1 MEFRDVNDVT
11 FAHNI
16 FSFENV
22 INKVTGACSESVYLG
37 LATESLQ
44 TQIPIVLLLALLELA
59 V

>member
-1 MEFRDVNDVT
+1 MMSHLLTT
-11 FAHNI
+11 FSLLTQK
-16 FSFENV
+16 SFENL

-44 TQIPIVLLLALLELA
+44 TQRPIVLLLALLELA

>member
-1 MEFRDVNDVT
+1 MMSHLLTAFSLLSQK
-11 FAHNI
+11 
-16 FSFENV
+16 SFETF

>member
-1 MEFRDVNDVT
+1 MNDVT

-16 FSFENV
+16 FSLENV